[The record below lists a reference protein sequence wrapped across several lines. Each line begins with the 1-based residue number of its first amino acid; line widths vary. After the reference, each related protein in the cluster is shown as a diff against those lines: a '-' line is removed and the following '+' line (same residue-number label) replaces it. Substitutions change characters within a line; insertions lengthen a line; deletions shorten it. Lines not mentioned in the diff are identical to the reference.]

1 MLSLSESTRETHL
14 VRRFKKLSW
23 STIDGTAAAFASAAS
38 KSKYPKSTNQKSTT
52 LLLSNPK
59 SKIWPSPGDPLMV
72 HPLTFQPVTMNST
85 WMDLDCLKRH
95 RKKPASCDDKA
106 FEAELEDSEDEDS
119 SLEDELEHDS
129 WPWTIS
135 IALQTYTM
143 HWSLRFRLGF
153 GRCSCAAL

>member
-1 MLSLSESTRETHL
+1 M
-14 VRRFKKLSW
+14 
-23 STIDGTAAAFASAAS
+23 
-38 KSKYPKSTNQKSTT
+38 
-52 LLLSNPK
+52 
-59 SKIWPSPGDPLMV
+59 
-72 HPLTFQPVTMNST
+72 TFQPVTMNST

-106 FEAELEDSEDEDS
+106 FEAELEDSDDEDS